1 MIILSVRDNLANRY
15 GKPFFIANEAEGMR
29 LFKMTVND
37 PKNDLIYNNPE
48 DFELWKL
55 GYFDERSGK
64 ITFDPEKLADGKAV
78 KKED

>member
-1 MIILSVRDNLANRY
+1 MTILSVRDNLANKY
-15 GKPFFIANEAEGMR
+15 GQPFFIASEVEGMR

-37 PKNDLIYNNPE
+37 KANRLIYDNPE
-48 DFELWKL
+48 DYELWKL

-64 ITFDPEKLADGKAV
+64 ITYNPEKLADGKAV